1 MCSDIFC
8 IFALENK
15 LYVMINKE
23 KILEE
28 AIKNCMREMY
38 KKAQPSEDWDHI
50 VYKYQSGEL
59 GKNEIVYDRYYYR
72 KLTIYR
78 SGVRSHVDIDHNIYN
93 IQTAKFH

>member
-59 GKNEIVYDRYYYR
+59 GKNEIVYDRYYLSQEEFTYI
-72 KLTIYR
+72 LIY
-78 SGVRSHVDIDHNIYN
+78 SSWTSYCFYTKII
-93 IQTAKFH
+93 